1 MQETIS
7 NQQAINKQ
15 RYHYNDYTL
24 TLEYDPETCFNS
36 TCLMEKGTIVY
47 AKTSMSISP
56 ELASE
61 LEISSYALNS
71 FIETIPTSK
80 GEYQINFIGDAER
93 FIFTSTADLKKEIEA
108 QKKISALFKY
118 RSRLPR
124 GIFSLLLSP
133 KIANKEKLVITD
145 PKDPRF
151 LECQT
156 LKEKYRSLVNLMP
169 YYTASSSIEQA
180 SQLINSYIATQKL
193 DTLAMQNIITTL
205 NSVSHITPISIPL
218 LQNFLDNPTSCD
230 LRDLTEKLNYSL
242 KNLNN
247 IIELK
252 SETNER

>member
-61 LEISSYALNS
+61 LEIS
-71 FIETIPTSK
+71 
-80 GEYQINFIGDAER
+80 
-93 FIFTSTADLKKEIEA
+93 
-108 QKKISALFKY
+108 
-118 RSRLPR
+118 
-124 GIFSLLLSP
+124 
-133 KIANKEKLVITD
+133 
-145 PKDPRF
+145 
-151 LECQT
+151 
-156 LKEKYRSLVNLMP
+156 